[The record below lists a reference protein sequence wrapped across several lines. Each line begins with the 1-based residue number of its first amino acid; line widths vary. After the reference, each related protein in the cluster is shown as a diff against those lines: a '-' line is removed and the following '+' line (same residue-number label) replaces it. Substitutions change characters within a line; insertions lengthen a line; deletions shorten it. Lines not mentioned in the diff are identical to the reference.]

1 MICTAQL
8 LEVEVCFLPKR
19 QLVKADVLLLSWAA
33 SLKSLKYCSNLFV
46 PGFKKL
52 DKCSASA
59 HYSKFRDFF
68 PMLSARPLDRRVE
81 KLKILHHNNHES
93 FLLFFSQI
101 YLNLCLI
108 LPSLNILK
116 TQKYPI
122 LFKSLILCL
131 SSLSKILS
139 L

>member
-59 HYSKFRDFF
+59 QNITSKR
-68 PMLSARPLDRRVE
+68 L
-81 KLKILHHNNHES
+81 
-93 FLLFFSQI
+93 
-101 YLNLCLI
+101 
-108 LPSLNILK
+108 
-116 TQKYPI
+116 
-122 LFKSLILCL
+122 
-131 SSLSKILS
+131 
-139 L
+139 